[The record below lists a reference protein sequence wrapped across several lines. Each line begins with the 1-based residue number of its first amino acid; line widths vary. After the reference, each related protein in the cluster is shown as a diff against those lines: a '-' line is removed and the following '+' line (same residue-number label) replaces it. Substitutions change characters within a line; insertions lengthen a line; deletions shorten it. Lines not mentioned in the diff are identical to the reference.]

1 MTEVVNVVKLA
12 DQVVETKD
20 LQENAMVDAKKH
32 GKVDTQD
39 EHVDESEKQKH
50 RKKKFRFYDSYI
62 PKILKHSYENN
73 GITCDAKQQLNS
85 ILCIFSKKIADIT
98 IQLTDISGKR
108 TLSAKEVSSAT
119 EIFLSGELKQ
129 HAVAEGTKA
138 VDHYSQNTKKGISR
152 QVKAGIVFPPSVAEK
167 FLRRFD
173 TSVIMVTHTAPVF
186 MAAVMEYI
194 CMEILESAAIL
205 AKENRRIRIT
215 VSDIESAVKNDTELA
230 RVFINLNI
238 KFLGGSVP
246 QWIHPSLIKKSA
258 KGDSRSIKIR
268 EKLSDKKARS
278 GTLALKDIKRFQK
291 MGNTLIFARQPFEK
305 FVRQIINE
313 HKTNVKISKN
323 VFSII
328 QYVVEDYLVNF
339 FADANAAAIHAGRVK
354 LMIQDIDFTRNQR
367 EGNRVLGKI
376 TENKI
381 PIVLNKPGFA
391 FSDEKNFTTQEATSV
406 EVNNTVDTKPVESDV
421 TKPVESD
428 VTKPRGLKL
437 DVDDLDELLEEDVYQ
452 PRLGNISEN
461 EPVV

>member
-1 MTEVVNVVKLA
+1 M
-12 DQVVETKD
+12 
-20 LQENAMVDAKKH
+20 
-32 GKVDTQD
+32 
-39 EHVDESEKQKH
+39 
-50 RKKKFRFYDSYI
+50 
-62 PKILKHSYENN
+62 
-73 GITCDAKQQLNS
+73 
-85 ILCIFSKKIADIT
+85 
-98 IQLTDISGKR
+98 
-108 TLSAKEVSSAT
+108 
-119 EIFLSGELKQ
+119 
-129 HAVAEGTKA
+129 
-138 VDHYSQNTKKGISR
+138 
-152 QVKAGIVFPPSVAEK
+152 
-167 FLRRFD
+167 
-173 TSVIMVTHTAPVF
+173 
-186 MAAVMEYI
+186 
-194 CMEILESAAIL
+194 
-205 AKENRRIRIT
+205 
-215 VSDIESAVKNDTELA
+215 
-230 RVFINLNI
+230 
-238 KFLGGSVP
+238 
-246 QWIHPSLIKKSA
+246 
-258 KGDSRSIKIR
+258 
-268 EKLSDKKARS
+268 
-278 GTLALKDIKRFQK
+278 LALKDIKRFQK

-406 EVNNTVDTKPVESDV
+406 DVNNTVDTKPVESDVTKPVESDVTKPVESDV

>member
-1 MTEVVNVVKLA
+1 MTEVVNVVTLA
-12 DQVVETKD
+12 DEVVDTKD
-20 LQENAMVDAKKH
+20 LPVNAMENAKNHD
-32 GKVDTQD
+32 KVNVQD
-39 EHVDESEKQKH
+39 DNVDEKHKH

-62 PKILKHSYENN
+62 PKILKYSYENH

-85 ILCIFSKKIADIT
+85 ILCMFSKKLADIT

-129 HAVAEGTKA
+129 HAVTEGDKA
-138 VDHYSQNTKKGISR
+138 VNQYSQNNKKGISR
-152 QVKAGIVFPPSVAEK
+152 QVKAGIVFPPSVTEK

-186 MAAVMEYI
+186 MAAVIEYI

-205 AKENRRIRIT
+205 AKEDRRIRIT
-215 VSDIESAVKNDTELA
+215 VSDIESAVKNDVELA

-246 QWIHPSLIKKSA
+246 QWIHPSLVKKGA
-258 KGDSRSIKIR
+258 KGDSKSIKIR

-354 LMIQDIDFTRNQR
+354 LMIQDIDFTRTQR
-367 EGNRVLGKI
+367 DGNRVLGKI
-376 TENKI
+376 AENKI
-381 PIVLNKPGFA
+381 PIVLNKSNFA
-391 FSDEKNFTTQEATSV
+391 FSDEKHFTTQEAMSV
-406 EVNNTVDTKPVESDV
+406 DANNTVDTKTPDTDITKAPESDI
-421 TKPVESD
+421 TKTS
-428 VTKPRGLKL
+428 GLKL
-437 DVDDLDELLEEDVYQ
+437 EVDDLDELLEEDVYQ
-452 PRLGNISEN
+452 PRLSNISEN
-461 EPVV
+461 EPLV